1 MENLLFT
8 PYKLGNVTLKNRIVM
23 APMTRSRAIG
33 NIPNDLMARFYS
45 RRADAGLLITEGTA
59 PSPNGLGYARIP
71 GLFNK
76 EQMLGWKNVTGKVH
90 DNGGK
95 IFVQLMHTGRVSHPL
110 NMPPDAKIF
119 SSSAE
124 AVKGEMWTD
133 QKQLQPYP
141 VPLEMTYDDI
151 QNTIGEFVNSAKL
164 AIEAGFDGVE
174 LHGANGYLIEQFINP
189 TVNKRTDEYGS
200 SIENRLRFVLEIA
213 QRIVNEIGGDKLGI
227 RVSPYG
233 VASGMGMYDEIDE
246 TYSLLAEKLNA
257 LGLVYIHVVDHSSLG
272 APEVKPSVKIAIRK
286 NFKKTIILAGGYDS
300 VKAEQDLREKKGDLV
315 AFGRVFI
322 SNPDLVN
329 KLKLGGHLQAA
340 DASTFYTPGEKGYT
354 DYQSN

>member
-1 MENLLFT
+1 
-8 PYKLGNVTLKNRIVM
+8 M

-33 NIPNDLMARFYS
+33 NIPNDLMAEFYS
-45 RRADAGLLITEGTA
+45 QRADAGLLITEGTS

-76 EQMLGWKNVTGKVH
+76 EQVTGWKNVTDKVH
-90 DNGGK
+90 NKDGK

-124 AVKGEMWTD
+124 ILKGEVWTD

-141 VPLEMTYDDI
+141 LPLEMSSADI
-151 QNTIGEFVNSAKL
+151 QNTIDEFVNSAKL
-164 AIEAGFDGVE
+164 SNEAGFDGVE

-189 TVNKRTDEYGS
+189 TVNKRNDQYGGT
-200 SIENRLRFVLEIA
+200 IENRIRFVLEIA
-213 QRIVNEIGGDKLGI
+213 KKTADVIGGDKLGI

-233 VASGMGMYDEIDE
+233 ASNGMAMYNEIDE
-246 TYSLLAEKLNA
+246 TYALLAEKLSALSA

-272 APEVKPSVKIAIRK
+272 APEVKSSVKTAIRE
-286 NFKKTIILAGGYDS
+286 NFKGTIILSGGYDV
-300 VKAEQDLREKKGDLV
+300 VKAEQDLKEMKGDLV
-315 AFGRVFI
+315 AFGRYFI

-329 KLKLGGHLQAA
+329 KLKLGLQLQKA
-340 DASTFYTPGEKGYT
+340 DTSTFYTPGNKGYT
-354 DYQSN
+354 DYRAN